1 MRGQAGH
8 LSAERVLR
16 TLHERE
22 AYPRPRELADPWS
35 PEETAE
41 KRKPLPDPADD
52 LAIDFA
58 R

>member
-1 MRGQAGH
+1 MREQAGH

-16 TLHERE
+16 TLQERE
-22 AYPRPRELADPWS
+22 AYPCPRELADAWS
-35 PEETAE
+35 PKETAE